1 MRKRI
6 SPKIGYIIAMLI
18 FGTVA
23 LPVRGIPMPSGWLAM
38 VRGLAGGL
46 FLLALRRKPDWKAF
60 KTHWL
65 PLVISG
71 VAIGLNW
78 IFLFEAYRY
87 TTVAVATLLYYLAP
101 VLVMLVAPLV
111 LKERLTLKKG
121 GVIAVALAG
130 MVLVSGVF
138 SGGGGSMRGILMGVL
153 AASFYATVMLANRFL
168 TALEPLD
175 RTIFQLCIAGATIL
189 PYALGAERFSFRAL
203 DWKAVLLLAVL
214 VVVYTGV
221 AYTLYFNGLACLS
234 ASSSAVL
241 AYLDPVT
248 ALVLS
253 AAVLGEA
260 MSLVQVLGAV
270 LILGALLWSEL
281 PERKRM

>member
-1 MRKRI
+1 MRKV
-6 SPKIGYIIAMLI
+6 SPKIEYVIAMLI

-23 LPVRGIPMPSGWLAM
+23 LPVRGISLPSGSLAM
-38 VRGLAGGL
+38 IRGLAGGL
-46 FLLALRRKPDWKAF
+46 FLLALRCKPDFKAF
-60 KTHWL
+60 KSHWL

-101 VLVMLVAPLV
+101 VLLLLLSPLV

-121 GVIAVALAG
+121 CVIAVALAG
-130 MVLVSGVF
+130 MVLVSGIF
-138 SGGGGSMRGILMGVL
+138 GGGDGNLRGILMGAL
-153 AASFYATVMLANRFL
+153 AACFYATVMLANRFL
-168 TALEPLD
+168 KELHSLD
-175 RTIFQLCIAGATIL
+175 RTIFQLTIAGLTIV
-189 PYALGAERFSFRAL
+189 PYALLAEGFSL
-203 DWKAVLLLAVL
+203 TMLSWKSILLLGVL

-221 AYTLYFNGLACLS
+221 AYVLYFDGLARLS

-253 AAVLGEA
+253 AAVLGEK
-260 MSLVQVLGAV
+260 MTVPQVIGAL

-281 PERKRM
+281 PDRKEK

>member
-1 MRKRI
+1 MKKS
-6 SPKIGYIIAMLI
+6 SPKIEYVIAMLI

-23 LPVRGIPMPSGWLAM
+23 LPVRGISLPSGSLAM
-38 VRGLAGGL
+38 IRGLAGGL
-46 FLLALRRKPDWKAF
+46 FLLALRPKPDFKAF
-60 KTHWL
+60 KSHWL

-101 VLVMLVAPLV
+101 VLLLLLSPLV
-111 LKERLTLKKG
+111 LKERLTLKKVC
-121 GVIAVALAG
+121 VIAVALAG
-130 MVLVSGVF
+130 MVLVSGIF
-138 SGGGGSMRGILMGVL
+138 SGGDGNLRGILMGAL
-153 AASFYATVMLANRFL
+153 AACFYATVMLANRFL
-168 TALEPLD
+168 KELHSLD
-175 RTIFQLCIAGATIL
+175 RTIFQLTIAGLTIV
-189 PYALGAERFSFRAL
+189 PYALLAEGFSL
-203 DWKAVLLLAVL
+203 TMLSWKSILLLGVL

-221 AYTLYFNGLACLS
+221 AYVLYFDGLARLS

-253 AAVLGEA
+253 AAVLGEE
-260 MSLVQVLGAV
+260 MTVPQVIGAL

-281 PERKRM
+281 PDRKKK